1 MLEIKKDTWSGEFT
15 IFNMGCEYVE
25 YRLDRFFRDVE
36 DVRGIVDRLKSWELE
51 SKQILLSAKH
61 KQKYAFVPLETHQV
75 FVYIGMRQGS

>member
-36 DVRGIVDRLKSWELE
+36 DVRGILDRLKSWELE
-51 SKQILLSAKH
+51 SK
-61 KQKYAFVPLETHQV
+61 
-75 FVYIGMRQGS
+75 